1 MNFREWIYKKNNH
14 WDNTTNKMILDQILS
29 KIIQYII
36 KNNELF
42 FKYELDL
49 FRLNFYIFAY
59 TQKVENYEYSE
70 NYEYFNMK
78 YSDDIVDLFLE
89 IKEFTKANGSTLFH
103 NKQTSNNL
111 LDFLYNNM
119 VVYNEKLEE
128 NDVIADYTIQ
138 LNKKNHNPEGKL
150 KIAFLDFGAKDN
162 IKKRIAFMI

>member
-1 MNFREWIYKKNNH
+1 MKFKEWIYKKNNH

-49 FRLNFYIFAY
+49 FRINFYIFAY
-59 TQKVENYEYSE
+59 TQKVEDYEYSE

-128 NDVIADYTIQ
+128 NDEDYDE
-138 LNKKNHNPEGKL
+138 N
-150 KIAFLDFGAKDN
+150 DN
-162 IKKRIAFMI
+162 FYMDSYENNI

>member
-111 LDFLYNNM
+111 LDFLYNNI

-128 NDVIADYTIQ
+128 NDEDYDE
-138 LNKKNHNPEGKL
+138 N
-150 KIAFLDFGAKDN
+150 DN
-162 IKKRIAFMI
+162 FYMDSYENNI

>member
-49 FRLNFYIFAY
+49 FRLNFYVFAY

-128 NDVIADYTIQ
+128 NDEDYDE
-138 LNKKNHNPEGKL
+138 N
-150 KIAFLDFGAKDN
+150 DN
-162 IKKRIAFMI
+162 FYMDSYENNI